1 MLAIINT
8 DVCHVHEESNHAH
21 WHKMNMKNCLGHL
34 ILVFY
39 WFPYGLFNVHEQSV
53 GLIVQTFLF
62 SYTTA
67 FFGAV
72 LVFLILFIPRYTTY
86 SSMLYLCGLCGGV
99 WLCPKHCGM
108 VCFNICTY
116 IISCSY
122 WACQCLNSCD
132 DYFCWQVFT
141 SSCRHTNH
149 MTMTINGQI

>member
-1 MLAIINT
+1 
-8 DVCHVHEESNHAH
+8 
-21 WHKMNMKNCLGHL
+21 MNMKNCLGHL

-116 IISCSY
+116 IFLVHIGLVNVSIHVMI
-122 WACQCLNSCD
+122 
-132 DYFCWQVFT
+132 VFVDKYLLPVAG
-141 SSCRHTNH
+141 
-149 MTMTINGQI
+149 IQIT